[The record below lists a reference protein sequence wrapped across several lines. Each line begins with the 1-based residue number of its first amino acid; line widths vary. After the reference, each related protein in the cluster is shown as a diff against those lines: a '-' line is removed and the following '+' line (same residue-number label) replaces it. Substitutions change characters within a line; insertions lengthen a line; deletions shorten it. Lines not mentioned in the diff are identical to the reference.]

1 MMSGIYIMVT
11 KDGYRV
17 SASNQFV
24 YLFGS
29 YNDDSMN
36 YNLETEI
43 LQKIF
48 GNCAVLETA
57 KDAIESAKCISKTLN
72 ETEDGIMFIDSY
84 GKYTFEELL
93 NGRANQKGSDS

>member
-1 MMSGIYIMVT
+1 MSGVYVMMT
-11 KDGYRV
+11 QDGYRV
-17 SASNQFV
+17 AASDRFV

-36 YNLETEI
+36 YNIETQVLSEM
-43 LQKIF
+43 F
-48 GNCAVLETA
+48 GNCATLETA
-57 KDAIESAKCISKTLN
+57 KEALEAAKCISKTIN

-93 NGRANQKGSDS
+93 NGKANKEFSNN

>member
-1 MMSGIYIMVT
+1 MSGIYIMAT

-17 SASNQFV
+17 AASDQFV

-36 YNLETEI
+36 YNLEAEV
-43 LQKIF
+43 LQKVF
-48 GNCAVLETA
+48 GNCAILETA
-57 KDAIESAKCISKTLN
+57 KDAIEAAKCISKTIN

-93 NGRANQKGSDS
+93 DGRANKKTSNS

>member
-1 MMSGIYIMVT
+1 MSGVYVMVT
-11 KDGYRV
+11 QDGYRV
-17 SASNQFV
+17 AASDRFV

-36 YNLETEI
+36 YNIESQVLSEM
-43 LQKIF
+43 F
-48 GNCAVLETA
+48 GNCAILETA
-57 KDAIESAKCISKTLN
+57 KEALESAKCISKTIN

-93 NGRANQKGSDS
+93 NGKANKELSNN

>member
-1 MMSGIYIMVT
+1 MSGIYVMVT

-17 SASNQFV
+17 AASDQFI
-24 YLFGS
+24 YLYGS

-36 YNLETEI
+36 YNLETEV
-43 LQKIF
+43 LQTIF

-93 NGRANQKGSDS
+93 DGRANKKGSDS

>member
-1 MMSGIYIMVT
+1 MNGIYVLVT

-17 SASNQFV
+17 AASDQFV

-36 YNLETEI
+36 YNLETEV

-93 NGRANQKGSDS
+93 DGRANKKGSNS

>member
-1 MMSGIYIMVT
+1 MSGIYIMVT
-11 KDGYRV
+11 EDGYRV
-17 SASNQFV
+17 SASNKFI
-24 YLFGS
+24 YLLGS

-36 YNLETEI
+36 YDLETEV
-43 LQKIF
+43 LQEMF

-57 KDAIESAKCISKTLN
+57 KDAIEAAKCISKTLN

-93 NGRANQKGSDS
+93 NGKANKKNSNS

>member
-1 MMSGIYIMVT
+1 MSGIYILVT

-17 SASNQFV
+17 SASNEFV

-36 YNLETEI
+36 YNLETEV

-93 NGRANQKGSDS
+93 DGRANKKGSDS

>member
-1 MMSGIYIMVT
+1 MSGVYVMVT

-17 SASNQFV
+17 AASDQFV
-24 YLFGS
+24 YLYGS
-29 YNDDSMN
+29 YNDDRMN
-36 YNLETEI
+36 YNLETEV

-93 NGRANQKGSDS
+93 DGRANKKGSNS

>member
-1 MMSGIYIMVT
+1 MDGIYIMVT

-17 SASNQFV
+17 AASDQFV

-36 YNLETEI
+36 YNLETEV

-93 NGRANQKGSDS
+93 NGRANKKSSNS

>member
-1 MMSGIYIMVT
+1 MSGIYIMVT

-17 SASNQFV
+17 TASDQFV

-36 YNLETEI
+36 YNIETQVLNE
-43 LQKIF
+43 IF

-93 NGRANQKGSDS
+93 DGRANKKGSNS

>member
-1 MMSGIYIMVT
+1 MTGIYVMVT

-17 SASNQFV
+17 TASDQFV

-36 YNLETEI
+36 YNLETQI
-43 LQKIF
+43 LDKMF
-48 GNCAVLETA
+48 GNCAILDSA
-57 KDAIESAKCISKTLN
+57 KDAIEAAKCISKTLN

-84 GKYTFEELL
+84 GKYTFEELM
-93 NGRANQKGSDS
+93 NGKANKKLSNN

>member
-36 YNLETEI
+36 YNLKTEI

-93 NGRANQKGSDS
+93 DGRANKKGSDS

>member
-93 NGRANQKGSDS
+93 DGRANKKGSNS

>member
-1 MMSGIYIMVT
+1 MSGIYILVT

-17 SASNQFV
+17 SASNEFV

-36 YNLETEI
+36 YNLETEV

-57 KDAIESAKCISKTLN
+57 KDAIESAKCISKTIN

-84 GKYTFEELL
+84 GKYTFKELID
-93 NGRANQKGSDS
+93 GRANKKGSDS

>member
-36 YNLETEI
+36 YNLETEV

-93 NGRANQKGSDS
+93 DGRANKKGSNS

>member
-1 MMSGIYIMVT
+1 MSGIYIMVT

-36 YNLETEI
+36 YNLETEV

-93 NGRANQKGSDS
+93 DGRANKKGSNS

>member
-1 MMSGIYIMVT
+1 
-11 KDGYRV
+11 
-17 SASNQFV
+17 
-24 YLFGS
+24 
-29 YNDDSMN
+29 MN
-36 YNLETEI
+36 YNLETEV

-93 NGRANQKGSDS
+93 DGRANKKGSDS

>member
-1 MMSGIYIMVT
+1 MSGIYIMVT

-17 SASNQFV
+17 AASDQFV

-36 YNLETEI
+36 YNLEAEV

-48 GNCAVLETA
+48 GNCAILETA
-57 KDAIESAKCISKTLN
+57 KDAIEAAKCISKTIN

-93 NGRANQKGSDS
+93 DGRANKKTSNS

>member
-1 MMSGIYIMVT
+1 MSGIYIMVT

-17 SASNQFV
+17 SASDQFV

-48 GNCAVLETA
+48 GNCAVLETP
-57 KDAIESAKCISKTLN
+57 KDAIESARCISKTLN

-93 NGRANQKGSDS
+93 DGRANKKGSDS

>member
-1 MMSGIYIMVT
+1 MSGIYVMVT

-17 SASNQFV
+17 AASDQFI

-36 YNLETEI
+36 YNLETEV

-93 NGRANQKGSDS
+93 DGRANKKGSNS

>member
-1 MMSGIYIMVT
+1 MSGIYIMVT

-17 SASNQFV
+17 SASDQFV

-36 YNLETEI
+36 YNLEAEV
-43 LQKIF
+43 LQKVF
-48 GNCAVLETA
+48 GNCAILETA
-57 KDAIESAKCISKTLN
+57 KDAIEAAKCISKTIN

-93 NGRANQKGSDS
+93 DGRANKKSSNS

>member
-1 MMSGIYIMVT
+1 MSGIYIMVT

-93 NGRANQKGSDS
+93 DGRANKKGSNS

>member
-1 MMSGIYIMVT
+1 MDGIYIMVT

-17 SASNQFV
+17 AASDQFV
-24 YLFGS
+24 YLYGS

-36 YNLETEI
+36 YNLETEV

-93 NGRANQKGSDS
+93 DGRANKKGSNS

>member
-1 MMSGIYIMVT
+1 MSGVYVMVT
-11 KDGYRV
+11 QDGYRV
-17 SASNQFV
+17 AASESFV

-36 YNLETEI
+36 YNIEPQI
-43 LQKIF
+43 LSEMF
-48 GNCAVLETA
+48 GNCATLETA
-57 KDAIESAKCISKTLN
+57 KEALEAAKCISKTIN

-93 NGRANQKGSDS
+93 NGKANKEFSNN

>member
-1 MMSGIYIMVT
+1 MSGIYIMAT

-17 SASNQFV
+17 AASDQFV

-36 YNLETEI
+36 YNLEAEV
-43 LQKIF
+43 LQKVF
-48 GNCAVLETA
+48 GNCAILETA
-57 KDAIESAKCISKTLN
+57 KDAIEAAKCISKTIN

-93 NGRANQKGSDS
+93 DGRANKKSSNS

>member
-1 MMSGIYIMVT
+1 MSGIYIMVT

-17 SASNQFV
+17 SASDQFV

-72 ETEDGIMFIDSY
+72 ETEYGIMFIDSY

-93 NGRANQKGSDS
+93 DGRANKKGSDS

>member
-1 MMSGIYIMVT
+1 MMSGIYVMVT

-17 SASNQFV
+17 AASDQFI
-24 YLFGS
+24 YLYGS

-36 YNLETEI
+36 YNLETKV

-93 NGRANQKGSDS
+93 DGRANKKGSNS

>member
-1 MMSGIYIMVT
+1 MNGIYVLVT

-17 SASNQFV
+17 AASDQFI
-24 YLFGS
+24 YLYGS

-36 YNLETEI
+36 YNLETEV

-93 NGRANQKGSDS
+93 DGRANKKGSNS